1 MCHCDMN
8 KVGQNISTTCRSSS
22 GHVRVCPL
30 LLCLFDIYQ
39 ASGPRA
45 PENVA
50 VTSLPSKLLDGSSEM
65 STAYGQQLQP
75 RRARDTYGKG
85 RGQDMSGR

>member
-1 MCHCDMN
+1 MCHHDMN
-8 KVGQNISTTCRSSS
+8 KVGQNISATCRSLS
-22 GHVRVCPL
+22 GHVRVCPHL
-30 LLCLFDIYQ
+30 LSLVWFGTRANIAIWYLDIYQ

-50 VTSLPSKLLDGSSEM
+50 VTPLPSKLLDGSSEM

-75 RRARDTYGKG
+75 
-85 RGQDMSGR
+85 